1 MAYTSNYMK
10 NKAGSESVENIA
22 EPQYTSNYMRSR
34 GTTAADPVT
43 LESLIKRPTSKQQEM
58 QSRVEK
64 LTQRSHTLQSKYQT
78 WAGDSY
84 KMSSDEKKSAKQFVK
99 DVDKQ
104 LWAARKNGTFDSQ
117 MNNPESELAKN
128 YELAT
133 KLKNKTSLGAAFTA
147 GFAKGTG
154 GVGATRLAAKATGN
168 EALKNA
174 TDGITKTA
182 DTTQSANP
190 IAGGAGYFGG
200 KMAEYAIGKGVM
212 TGLPV
217 VGTALGKAGAVAN
230 TALSGA
236 GKAGTAASKFFTAER
251 LAGLMGDQMLDVAL
265 DTLPEAVEN
274 VQSGKKVSD
283 VAGAAAKNFAINALF
298 NVGGEVV
305 PAAAGKVIGKL
316 KGSNNAA
323 KSAADSIP
331 EIKKMETNASPTQ
344 INEYIETAAKNT
356 TPSEHA
362 IAQGEFLP
370 YAKVTQK
377 EADDLSTMFGGDYA
391 EYKHALRDNDIRHLL
406 KNPDNT
412 IDDIKNIPDIVSN
425 PDVKFKGKP
434 TPNYPDNPKLS
445 GNNTV
450 YYVKRHN
457 GTTYY
462 LEQEFS
468 ADGLLVPKQMKKIP
482 TGTIP
487 RFVEKLPMEISEK
500 EALKKKI
507 IELSS
512 SHHADVPANAV
523 PREHALN
530 ETVSNLDNSTN
541 SIISNTQQNATPASK
556 EVSDNILNQLYNQ
569 PGDLGAKTSQFKYKE
584 ADSKFRTNTMENT
597 DMLDAADRAVMPA
610 EEFKHQVITEKQS
623 LSEAAQRAAIDFDGE
638 VADLMKKSE
647 FDGTDFDTGMKI
659 LEKYKQ
665 NFSSAEVGSVERE
678 IAGNKM
684 LDWAKTM
691 QQKSTDIGQAL
702 QAHAKYT
709 RTPEGT
715 VLKAQSAVA
724 NAQKQ
729 WSKENPNL
737 AKAMD
742 ELTRKLET
750 IADNYANDLPADP
763 MAALSELEKA
773 VKKVVGDSEVKLEQ
787 SDIEKL
793 ITAMSRDSG
802 KDIGD
807 FLKELDNIPVING
820 DDVMRIM
827 DIMSEAE
834 KYGVNSRKRVELENQ
849 AYKIV
854 ADKFNSSAMD
864 KWNAWRY
871 LAMLGNPRT
880 HIRNFVGNT
889 FFGSVTRIK
898 DDMSAVIQSA
908 TDSASKAL
916 GKGGIAKTT
925 SVLNPLSDSDKGLK
939 TAAKENADEVYALL
953 TQGGKY
959 NPVNA
964 IDNQRQIFKNKLL
977 ESARNF
983 NGDALEKEDWFALK
997 GKYADSLSRY
1007 LKANGAD
1014 KSIFSAA
1021 DDASKELLQQAQ
1033 AYAVNEAQKATFRD
1047 ASALADAISRFSK
1060 TNKAV
1065 NVVMEGVLPFKK
1077 TPINIVKRGF
1087 EYSPAGII
1095 KTVMDLGG
1103 LKRGTKSAAQVL
1115 DGLAANLTGTG
1126 IMALGYYLFD
1136 NGFITSGR
1144 SDNKKE
1150 QNFDDL
1156 RGAQSYALNLGDKSY
1171 TLDWMAPAALPL
1183 FVGAEFCKQFKDT
1196 GELDFNG
1203 FMTALS
1209 KIPEP
1214 MVEMTMM
1221 QGLNSTLAS
1230 AAYSTGSP
1238 LQAIGAAALTGYATQ
1253 GMPTVLGQVARAVD
1267 DAQRTTYTDKQ
1278 GISGAV
1284 DKTVQRIQKKAP
1296 GLTQQLQP
1304 VVDQWGRVQK
1314 ADGGNNILSRL
1325 AYNMLSPGYLSEDKT
1340 TPTDNILN
1348 QLYKSTGESSVLPSS
1363 VSKSYSGTK
1372 NGKNETV
1379 RMTPKQHTQMAQTRG
1394 QAAKSILDE
1403 LTPMLGG
1410 VSDDAAVKIVQDAYR
1425 VATDVA
1431 KSDVLGFELSKT
1443 SAVIMDASDGS
1454 YESIANLLFAKQ
1466 VMDDV
1471 NGDKYPNGKTI
1482 SGSAQRKKMKALQ
1495 DAGYSYPEAQYF
1507 YNLFK

>member
-1 MAYTSNYMK
+1 MSKYTVDYINERISKK
-10 NKAGSESVENIA
+10 NNGAASDGYTVDYIQSRLDAAAGAPV
-22 EPQYTSNYMRSR
+22 RD
-34 GTTAADPVT
+34 TAAPVT
-43 LESLIKRPTSKQQEM
+43 LESLIQKTPTESPVTLASLIQTKSSMHPASGSAAVRADTQKRRKQQQM
-58 QSRVEK
+58 QSRIDNPTQSPQKPNNPIKMFADYTAQGAKDSMRNVGNAVNAEVAKQYDVNQTLDNPLLKLFGVDKAIKKHFTPEGLETVEQVK
-64 LTQRSHTLQSKYQT
+64 NSRNAAIVAVQNKIRSDAASKDEKYQ
-78 WAGDSY
+78 
-84 KMSSDEKKSAKQFVK
+84 
-99 DVDKQ
+99 
-104 LWAARKNGTFDSQ
+104 N
-117 MNNPESELAKN
+117 
-128 YELAT
+128 
-133 KLKNKTSLGAAFTA
+133 
-147 GFAKGTG
+147 
-154 GVGATRLAAKATGN
+154 
-168 EALKNA
+168 
-174 TDGITKTA
+174 
-182 DTTQSANP
+182 ANP
-190 IAGGAGYFGG
+190 IAKEFARIGGGG
-200 KMAEYAIGKGVM
+200 VGSMLPAIGASLISPA
-212 TGLPV
+212 TG
-217 VGTALGKAGAVAN
+217 
-230 TALSGA
+230 S
-236 GKAGTAASKFFTAER
+236 
-251 LAGLMGDQMLDVAL
+251 QMLYA
-265 DTLPEAVEN
+265 
-274 VQSGKKVSD
+274 Q
-283 VAGAAAKNFAINALF
+283 AA
-298 NVGGEVV
+298 
-305 PAAAGKVIGKL
+305 
-316 KGSNNAA
+316 
-323 KSAADSIP
+323 
-331 EIKKMETNASPTQ
+331 
-344 INEYIETAAKNT
+344 
-356 TPSEHA
+356 
-362 IAQGEFLP
+362 
-370 YAKVTQK
+370 
-377 EADDLSTMFGGDYA
+377 GGDYA
-391 EYKHALRDNDIRHLL
+391 QAKEEGATDAQAYKNAELGGLL
-406 KNPDNT
+406 SVSIEKVFGG
-412 IDDIKNIPDIVSN
+412 IPMLGKGAVPVSDMVSKYVSN
-425 PDVKFKGKP
+425 PVGKAVVNRIAEATGEGIEEVAENLIKPYIQQYTYGKQVNHSEVRSGLGEAFAGGALASLLLGVPGDVKNGIDAKRKNSIPP
-434 TPNYPDNPKLS
+434 TQVNAEASQSAVSDTAFSNPSISKLS
-445 GNNTV
+445 DNATPSGSLLNALYQDYSPNALVRAYQNGTLSNAQIETLKPGGVNRAAFESAAGVKLPDTSSDTRVFLRVNTASNRLEENTV
-450 YYVKRHN
+450 RTPSENKPKSESKLEFVRN
-457 GTTYY
+457 GISVPSIAN
-462 LEQEFS
+462 S
-468 ADGLLVPKQMKKIP
+468 A
-482 TGTIP
+482 
-487 RFVEKLPMEISEK
+487 
-500 EALKKKI
+500 
-507 IELSS
+507 
-512 SHHADVPANAV
+512 
-523 PREHALN
+523 
-530 ETVSNLDNSTN
+530 
-541 SIISNTQQNATPASK
+541 QNATPTSK
-556 EVSDNILNQLYNQ
+556 EASDNILNQLYNQ
-569 PGDLGAKTSQFKYKE
+569 SGDLGAKTSQFKYKE

-597 DMLDAADRAVMPA
+597 DMLDAADRAVMPS

-638 VADLMKKSE
+638 VSDLMKKSE

-665 NFSSAEVGSVERE
+665 DFSSAEVGSVERE

-763 MAALSELEKA
+763 MTALSELEKA
-773 VKKVVGDSEVKLEQ
+773 VKKVVGDSEVKLKQ

-898 DDMSAVIQSA
+898 DDMSAVLQSA
-908 TDSASKAL
+908 TDATSKAL

-925 SVLNPLSDSDKGLK
+925 SVLNPLSDSDKRLK

-964 IDNQRQIFKNKLL
+964 IDNQRQVFKNKLL
-977 ESARNF
+977 EIARNF
-983 NGDALEKEDWFALK
+983 NSDALEKEDWFALK

-1014 KSIFSAA
+1014 KSIFSAS
-1021 DDASKELLQQAQ
+1021 DDAGKELLQQAQ

-1047 ASALADAISRFSK
+1047 ANKLVDGIAQFQKNAKELGDIGNSGISRLAG
-1060 TNKAV
+1060 KAA
-1065 NVVMEGVLPFKK
+1065 NIGIEGILPFKK
-1077 TPINIVKRGF
+1077 TPANIVARAF
-1087 EYSPAGII
+1087 EYNPVGALVNIGFDIHGIKAGT
-1095 KTVMDLGG
+1095 KTV
-1103 LKRGTKSAAQVL
+1103 AQAI
-1115 DGLAANLTGTG
+1115 DALAAGLTGTG

-1238 LQAIGAAALTGYATQ
+1238 LQAIGTAALTGYATQ
-1253 GMPTVLGQVARAVD
+1253 GMPTVLGQVARALD
-1267 DAQRTTYTDKQ
+1267 DTQRTTYTDKQ

-1314 ADGGNNILSRL
+1314 ANGGDNILSRL

-1348 QLYKSTGESSVLPSS
+1348 QLYKSTGESRVLPSS

-1372 NGKNETV
+1372 DGKNETV
-1379 RMTPKQHTQMAQTRG
+1379 RLTPKQHTQMAQTRG

-1410 VSDDAAVKIVQDAYR
+1410 VPDDAAVKIVQDAYR
-1425 VATDVA
+1425 VATDAA
-1431 KSDVLGFELSKT
+1431 KSDVLGFELPKT

-1466 VMDDV
+1466 VMDNV

>member
-1 MAYTSNYMK
+1 MAYKSRYMQIK
-10 NKAGSESVENIA
+10 FGDAQSESAPSQE
-22 EPQYTSNYMRSR
+22 YKSNYMRSR
-34 GTTAADPVT
+34 GTTAAAAVT

-64 LTQRSHTLQSKYQT
+64 LTQRSQTPQSKYQT
-78 WAGDSY
+78 WADDSY
-84 KMSSDEKKSAKQFVK
+84 KMSSDERKSAKQFVS

-154 GVGATRLAAKATGN
+154 GLGATRLAAKATGN

-174 TDGITKTA
+174 TESIKKTA

-190 IAGGAGYFGG
+190 IVGGAGYFGG
-200 KMAEYAIGKGVM
+200 KMAEYAVGKGVM

-217 VGTALGKAGAVAN
+217 VGTALGKAGAAAN

-236 GKAGTAASKFFTAER
+236 GKAGAAASKFFTAER
-251 LAGLMGDQMLDVAL
+251 LAGLMGDQVLDVAL
-265 DTLPEAVEN
+265 DTLPESIEN
-274 VQSGKKVSD
+274 VQSGKKASD

-298 NVGGEVV
+298 NLGGEVV
-305 PAAAGKVIGKL
+305 PAAAGKVVGKL
-316 KGSNNAA
+316 KGSDNAA
-323 KSAADSIP
+323 KSAVDSIP
-331 EIKKMETNASPTQ
+331 EIKKEKNSILPTQ
-344 INEYIETAAKNT
+344 VNAEA
-356 TPSEHA
+356 S
-362 IAQGEFLP
+362 QGT
-370 YAKVTQK
+370 V
-377 EADDLSTMFGGDYA
+377 
-391 EYKHALRDNDIRHLL
+391 
-406 KNPDNT
+406 PDT
-412 IDDIKNIPDIVSN
+412 VFSN
-425 PDVKFKGKP
+425 PSMA
-434 TPNYPDNPKLS
+434 KLS
-445 GNNTV
+445 DSV
-450 YYVKRHN
+450 
-457 GTTYY
+457 
-462 LEQEFS
+462 
-468 ADGLLVPKQMKKIP
+468 
-482 TGTIP
+482 
-487 RFVEKLPMEISEK
+487 
-500 EALKKKI
+500 
-507 IELSS
+507 
-512 SHHADVPANAV
+512 
-523 PREHALN
+523 
-530 ETVSNLDNSTN
+530 
-541 SIISNTQQNATPASK
+541 TPASK
-556 EVSDNILNQLYNQ
+556 EAPGNILNQLYNQ
-569 PGDLGAKTSQFKYKE
+569 PGDLGAKTSEFKYKE
-584 ADSKFRTNTMENT
+584 ADSKFRTNTIENT
-597 DMLDAADRAVMPA
+597 DMLDAADRAVMPS

-665 NFSSAEVGSVERE
+665 DFSSAEVGSVERE
-678 IAGNKM
+678 IAGNNM
-684 LDWAKTM
+684 LGWAKTM

-715 VLKAQSAVA
+715 VIKAQSAVA

-763 MAALSELEKA
+763 MAALSELEKS
-773 VKKVVGDSEVKLEQ
+773 VKKVVGDSEVKLKQ

-898 DDMSAVIQSA
+898 DDMSAVLQSA
-908 TDSASKAL
+908 TDATSKAL

-964 IDNQRQIFKNKLL
+964 IDNQRQVFKNKLL

-1047 ASALADAISRFSK
+1047 ASALADALSRFSK

-1214 MVEMTMM
+1214 MIEMTMM

-1238 LQAIGAAALTGYATQ
+1238 LQAIGTAALTGYATQ
-1253 GMPTVLGQVARAVD
+1253 GMPTVLGQVARALD
-1267 DAQRTTYTDKQ
+1267 DTQRTTYTDKQ

-1314 ADGGNNILSRL
+1314 ADGGDNILSRL

-1372 NGKNETV
+1372 GGKNETV
-1379 RMTPKQHTQMAQTRG
+1379 RLTPKQHTQMAQARG

-1403 LTPMLGG
+1403 LTPMLDG
-1410 VSDDAAVKIVQDAYR
+1410 VSDDAAVKIMQDAYR
-1425 VATDVA
+1425 MATDVA
-1431 KSDVLGFELSKT
+1431 KSDVLGFELPKT

-1495 DAGYSYPEAQYF
+1495 DAGYSYPEARYF

>member
-1 MAYTSNYMK
+1 MAYKSRYMQIK
-10 NKAGSESVENIA
+10 FGDAQSESAPSQE
-22 EPQYTSNYMRSR
+22 YKSNYMRSR
-34 GTTAADPVT
+34 GTTAAAPVT

-64 LTQRSHTLQSKYQT
+64 LTQRSQTPQSKYQT
-78 WAGDSY
+78 WADDSY
-84 KMSSDEKKSAKQFVK
+84 KMSSDERKSAKQFVS

-154 GVGATRLAAKATGN
+154 GLGATRLAAKATGN

-174 TDGITKTA
+174 TESIKKTA

-190 IAGGAGYFGG
+190 IVGGAGYFGG
-200 KMAEYAIGKGVM
+200 KMAEYAVGKGVM

-217 VGTALGKAGAVAN
+217 VGTALGKAGAAAN

-236 GKAGTAASKFFTAER
+236 GKAGAAASKFFTAER
-251 LAGLMGDQMLDVAL
+251 LAGLMGDQVLDVAL
-265 DTLPEAVEN
+265 DTLPESIEN
-274 VQSGKKVSD
+274 VQSGKKASD

-298 NVGGEVV
+298 NLGGEVV
-305 PAAAGKVIGKL
+305 PAAAGKVVGKL
-316 KGSNNAA
+316 KGSDNAA
-323 KSAADSIP
+323 KSEVDSIP
-331 EIKKMETNASPTQ
+331 EIKKEKNSILPTQ
-344 INEYIETAAKNT
+344 VNVEASQGTVPDTVFSNPSIAKMSDGA
-356 TPSEHA
+356 TPTS
-362 IAQGEFLP
+362 
-370 YAKVTQK
+370 K
-377 EADDLSTMFGGDYA
+377 EAPG
-391 EYKHALRDNDIRHLL
+391 
-406 KNPDNT
+406 
-412 IDDIKNIPDIVSN
+412 
-425 PDVKFKGKP
+425 
-434 TPNYPDNPKLS
+434 
-445 GNNTV
+445 
-450 YYVKRHN
+450 
-457 GTTYY
+457 
-462 LEQEFS
+462 
-468 ADGLLVPKQMKKIP
+468 
-482 TGTIP
+482 
-487 RFVEKLPMEISEK
+487 
-500 EALKKKI
+500 
-507 IELSS
+507 
-512 SHHADVPANAV
+512 
-523 PREHALN
+523 
-530 ETVSNLDNSTN
+530 
-541 SIISNTQQNATPASK
+541 
-556 EVSDNILNQLYNQ
+556 NILNQLYNH
-569 PGDLGAKTSQFKYKE
+569 PGDLGAKTSEFKYKE

-597 DMLDAADRAVMPA
+597 DMLDAADRAVMPS

-665 NFSSAEVGSVERE
+665 DFSSADVGSVDRE

-773 VKKVVGDSEVKLEQ
+773 VKKVVGDSEVKLKQ

-964 IDNQRQIFKNKLL
+964 IDNQRQVFKNKLL

-1014 KSIFSAA
+1014 KNIFSAA

-1047 ASALADAISRFSK
+1047 ANKLVDGIAQFQKNAKELGDSGNSGISRLAG
-1060 TNKAV
+1060 KAA
-1065 NVVMEGVLPFKK
+1065 NIGIEGILPFKK
-1077 TPINIVKRGF
+1077 TPANIVARAF
-1087 EYSPAGII
+1087 EYNPVGALVNIGFDIRGIKAGT
-1095 KTVMDLGG
+1095 KTV
-1103 LKRGTKSAAQVL
+1103 AQAI
-1115 DGLAANLTGTG
+1115 DDLAAGLTGTG

-1238 LQAIGAAALTGYATQ
+1238 LQAIGTAALTGYATQ
-1253 GMPTVLGQVARAVD
+1253 GMPTVLGQVARALD
-1267 DAQRTTYTDKQ
+1267 DTQRTTYTDKQ

-1314 ADGGNNILSRL
+1314 ADGGDNILSRL

-1372 NGKNETV
+1372 DGTSETV
-1379 RMTPKQHTQMAQTRG
+1379 RLTPKQHTQMAQTRG

-1410 VSDDAAVKIVQDAYR
+1410 VPDDAAVKIVQDAYR

-1431 KSDVLGFELSKT
+1431 KSDVLGFELPKT

-1466 VMDDV
+1466 VMDNV

>member
-10 NKAGSESVENIA
+10 KKAGSEPAENIA

-34 GTTAADPVT
+34 GTTAAAPVT

-64 LTQRSHTLQSKYQT
+64 LTQRSQTPQSKYQT

-174 TDGITKTA
+174 TEGIKKTA

-200 KMAEYAIGKGVM
+200 KMAEYAVGKGVM

-217 VGTALGKAGAVAN
+217 VGTALGKAGAAAN
-230 TALSGA
+230 TALSGT
-236 GKAGTAASKFFTAER
+236 GKAGAAASKFFTAER

-265 DTLPEAVEN
+265 DTLPEAVDN
-274 VQSGKKVSD
+274 VQGGKNASD

-316 KGSNNAA
+316 KGSDNAA
-323 KSAADSIP
+323 KSVVDSIP
-331 EIKKMETNASPTQ
+331 EIKKEKSSIPPTQ
-344 INEYIETAAKNT
+344 VNAEASQSAVSDTA
-356 TPSEHA
+356 
-362 IAQGEFLP
+362 F
-370 YAKVTQK
+370 
-377 EADDLSTMFGGDYA
+377 
-391 EYKHALRDNDIRHLL
+391 
-406 KNPDNT
+406 
-412 IDDIKNIPDIVSN
+412 SN
-425 PDVKFKGKP
+425 PSIS
-434 TPNYPDNPKLS
+434 KLS
-445 GNNTV
+445 
-450 YYVKRHN
+450 
-457 GTTYY
+457 
-462 LEQEFS
+462 
-468 ADGLLVPKQMKKIP
+468 D
-482 TGTIP
+482 
-487 RFVEKLPMEISEK
+487 
-500 EALKKKI
+500 
-507 IELSS
+507 
-512 SHHADVPANAV
+512 
-523 PREHALN
+523 
-530 ETVSNLDNSTN
+530 
-541 SIISNTQQNATPASK
+541 NATPASK
-556 EVSDNILNQLYNQ
+556 EASDNILNQLYNQ
-569 PGDLGAKTSQFKYKE
+569 PGDLGAKTSEFKYKE
-584 ADSKFRTNTMENT
+584 SDSKFRTNTMENT

-659 LEKYKQ
+659 LEKYKHD
-665 NFSSAEVGSVERE
+665 FSSAEVGSVERE

-715 VLKAQSAVA
+715 VLKAQSVVA

-729 WSKENPNL
+729 WFKENPNL

-802 KDIGD
+802 KDIGN

-820 DDVMRIM
+820 DDVMQIM

-898 DDMSAVIQSA
+898 DDISAVIQSA
-908 TDSASKAL
+908 TDATSKAL

-964 IDNQRQIFKNKLL
+964 IDNQRQVFKNKLL

-1103 LKRGTKSAAQVL
+1103 LKRGTKSASQVL

-1238 LQAIGAAALTGYATQ
+1238 LQAIGTAALTGYATQ

-1267 DAQRTTYTDKQ
+1267 DTQRTTYTDKQ

-1314 ADGGNNILSRL
+1314 ADGGDNILSRL

-1372 NGKNETV
+1372 GGKNETV
-1379 RMTPKQHTQMAQTRG
+1379 RLTPKQHTQMAQTRG

-1410 VSDDAAVKIVQDAYR
+1410 VPDDAAVKIVQDAYR

-1431 KSDVLGFELSKT
+1431 KSDVLGFELPKT

-1482 SGSAQRKKMKALQ
+1482 SGSAQRNKMKALQ

>member
-10 NKAGSESVENIA
+10 KKSGSKSVENVA

-34 GTTAADPVT
+34 STTAAAPVT

-64 LTQRSHTLQSKYQT
+64 LTQRSHNPQSKYQT
-78 WAGDSY
+78 WADDSY
-84 KMSSDEKKSAKQFVK
+84 KMSSDERKSAKQFVS

-174 TDGITKTA
+174 TESIKKTA

-190 IAGGAGYFGG
+190 IVGGAGYFGG
-200 KMAEYAIGKGVM
+200 KMAEYAVGKGVM

-217 VGTALGKAGAVAN
+217 VGTALGKAGAAAN

-236 GKAGTAASKFFTAER
+236 GKAGAAASKFFTAER
-251 LAGLMGDQMLDVAL
+251 LAGLMGDQVLDVAL
-265 DTLPEAVEN
+265 DTLPESIEN
-274 VQSGKKVSD
+274 VQSGKKASD

-298 NVGGEVV
+298 NLGGEVV
-305 PAAAGKVIGKL
+305 PAAAGKVVGKL
-316 KGSNNAA
+316 KGSDNVA
-323 KSAADSIP
+323 KSAVDSIQSVKPSNKSALSLP
-331 EIKKMETNASPTQ
+331 EQSAD
-344 INEYIETAAKNT
+344 TAAKGFPKRDIERVYNT
-356 TPSEHA
+356 VVIPQSRIDE
-362 IAQGEFLP
+362 IA
-370 YAKVTQK
+370 K
-377 EADDLSTMFGGDYA
+377 EIDKISNY
-391 EYKHALRDNDIRHLL
+391 DIRKNL
-406 KNPDNT
+406 KRVLSEKFQGNSYT
-412 IDDIKNIPDIVSN
+412 IDGVTVRESPYQLLVSGKGIKESLKQKLTPETISILEQMDKIILDGRYYGSEPDKLLRKNISRSDLFDTTVKLGDQGDVVARTRVNAMDSGENNLYYIGKNKGNGNPPTQVNTEVS
-425 PDVKFKGKP
+425 
-434 TPNYPDNPKLS
+434 
-445 GNNTV
+445 
-450 YYVKRHN
+450 
-457 GTTYY
+457 
-462 LEQEFS
+462 QS
-468 ADGLLVPKQMKKIP
+468 AV
-482 TGTIP
+482 
-487 RFVEKLPMEISEK
+487 S
-500 EALKKKI
+500 
-507 IELSS
+507 
-512 SHHADVPANAV
+512 
-523 PREHALN
+523 
-530 ETVSNLDNSTN
+530 ETVPYN
-541 SIISNTQQNATPASK
+541 SIISNAQQNATPASK

-569 PGDLGAKTSQFKYKE
+569 LGDLGAKTSEFKYKE
-584 ADSKFRTNTMENT
+584 ADSRFRTNTIENT
-597 DMLDAADRAVMPA
+597 DMLDAADRAVMPS

-623 LSEAAQRAAIDFDGE
+623 LSEAAQRAVIDFDGE

-665 NFSSAEVGSVERE
+665 DFSSAEVGSVERE
-678 IAGNKM
+678 IAGNNM

-787 SDIEKL
+787 NDIEKL

-820 DDVMRIM
+820 DDVMQIM

-898 DDMSAVIQSA
+898 DNMSAVIQSA
-908 TDSASKAL
+908 TDAASKAL

-964 IDNQRQIFKNKLL
+964 IDNQREVFKNKLL

-1047 ASALADAISRFSK
+1047 ASVLADAISRFSK

-1238 LQAIGAAALTGYATQ
+1238 LQAIGTAALTGYATQ
-1253 GMPTVLGQVARAVD
+1253 GMPTVLGQVARALD
-1267 DAQRTTYTDKQ
+1267 DTQRTTYTDKQ

-1314 ADGGNNILSRL
+1314 ADGGDNILSRL

-1372 NGKNETV
+1372 DGKNETV
-1379 RMTPKQHTQMAQTRG
+1379 RLTPKQHTQMAQTRG

-1410 VSDDAAVKIVQDAYR
+1410 VPDDAAVKIVQDAYR

-1431 KSDVLGFELSKT
+1431 KSDVLGFELPKT